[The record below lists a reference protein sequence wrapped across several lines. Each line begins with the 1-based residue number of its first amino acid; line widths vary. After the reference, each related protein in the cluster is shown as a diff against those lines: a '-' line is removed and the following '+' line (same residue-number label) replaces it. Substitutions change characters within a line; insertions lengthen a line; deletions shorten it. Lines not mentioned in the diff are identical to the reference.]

1 MDEFAG
7 EGVLIVL
14 VVVIVVI
21 VVTALKTFRL
31 VLVLVLVNILVVGSR
46 HAPHGTIMMV
56 SFAPMTQGPHDPV
69 YDMQM
74 IHPHGMKRR
83 HHENGRLEAKEN
95 VNAGSVGGDDDGTV
109 GHGEDVQKQQG
120 QEEGVEPHVRDTGT
134 RQATVPRPRRSVPLV
149 FRILRRRIR
158 EHLLRHPQMTPP
170 QLRAPMQT
178 LGHHQRR
185 ERPRRDGIQLA
196 PEHGERQTR
205 LRDVPADALPD
216 GVALVPPQSALQEE
230 VRGRVEGGHGESQE
244 GVAEDD
250 VGEFGRLDVRHGQV
264 ELLAGAQRAVEE
276 GHGGEEGEGF
286 VAQEGR
292 GEEGREAAEEERVV
306 PVPLA
311 GVVLEALAL
320 EVEELVAAEGDGG
333 GVVAVGV
340 LVGVGVGVGV
350 GVSVEVGRAV
360 GRGVFDDA
368 VRIVVAFEVAVLI
381 QELEPR
387 VQVIV
392 IVVVVVSNA
401 GITVIIIVVITISSF
416 VVSQTILTFLKRHH
430 HFQCRRIDFFSI
442 CVVDVVVVVVV
453 VPVLSRRRVVGTV
466 LAVVNFGRGTGIRRW
481 RWR

>member
-1 MDEFAG
+1 
-7 EGVLIVL
+7 
-14 VVVIVVI
+14 
-21 VVTALKTFRL
+21 
-31 VLVLVLVNILVVGSR
+31 
-46 HAPHGTIMMV
+46 
-56 SFAPMTQGPHDPV
+56 
-69 YDMQM
+69 
-74 IHPHGMKRR
+74 
-83 HHENGRLEAKEN
+83 
-95 VNAGSVGGDDDGTV
+95 
-109 GHGEDVQKQQG
+109 
-120 QEEGVEPHVRDTGT
+120 
-134 RQATVPRPRRSVPLV
+134 
-149 FRILRRRIR
+149 
-158 EHLLRHPQMTPP
+158 MTPP

-340 LVGVGVGVGV
+340 LVGVGVGV
-350 GVSVEVGRAV
+350 ET
-360 GRGVFDDA
+360 
-368 VRIVVAFEVAVLI
+368 
-381 QELEPR
+381 
-387 VQVIV
+387 
-392 IVVVVVSNA
+392 NA
-401 GITVIIIVVITISSF
+401 CCSSF
-416 VVSQTILTFLKRHH
+416 
-430 HFQCRRIDFFSI
+430 RRCDAFRDALNHS
-442 CVVDVVVVVVV
+442 
-453 VPVLSRRRVVGTV
+453 LQSR
-466 LAVVNFGRGTGIRRW
+466 
-481 RWR
+481 